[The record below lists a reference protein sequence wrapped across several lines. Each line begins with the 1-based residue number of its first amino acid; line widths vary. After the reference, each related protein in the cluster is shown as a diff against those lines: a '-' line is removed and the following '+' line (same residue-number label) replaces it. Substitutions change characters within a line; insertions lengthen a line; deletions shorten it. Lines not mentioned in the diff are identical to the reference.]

1 VTASWLKGTEG
12 DQYHNM
18 NQQDFLLRGGYM
30 KMSFKAGVISVSAAA
45 LLTGCA
51 STGSNFRPIVDNK
64 GVDLNRYE
72 VDLQECQVYAKQT
85 ANAGKSAAAG
95 AAAGAALGLA
105 LALIGGGG
113 YKKGASAGAG
123 ALVGGVSAGAQ
134 GETNQRNIIRT
145 CLNGRGY
152 KVLQ

>member
-1 VTASWLKGTEG
+1 
-12 DQYHNM
+12 
-18 NQQDFLLRGGYM
+18 
-30 KMSFKAGVISVSAAA
+30 
-45 LLTGCA
+45 
-51 STGSNFRPIVDNK
+51 
-64 GVDLNRYE
+64 VDLNRYE